1 MTPPSRTLGV
11 AFSDGDRVS
20 RIAGAIC
27 RADGTVDGLAYDAC
41 TVGGTDATRAVRS
54 LVTDLGREDVRHVS
68 LAGVAPA
75 WYNLVDLETLQEAI
89 DCPVTAVSYEAS
101 DGLEPALREAFD
113 GEALETRLSTYR
125 SLPSRHRVKVPGD
138 APTTS
143 PTTTHDDPDPAP
155 LFVRAVGI
163 NADRAATVVRS
174 LVRAGFR
181 RPEPLR
187 VAGIAAGAHR
197 AATPDHIDSA

>member
-27 RADGTVDGLAYDAC
+27 RADGTLDGLAYDAC
-41 TVGGTDATRAVRS
+41 TVGGTDATQAVRS
-54 LVTDLGREDVRHVS
+54 LVADLGREDVRHVS
-68 LAGVAPA
+68 LAGIAPA
-75 WYNLVDLETLQEAI
+75 WYNLVHLAALQEAVAR
-89 DCPVTAVSYEAS
+89 PVTAVSYEAS
-101 DGLEPALREAFD
+101 DGLEPALCEAFD
-113 GEALETRLSTYR
+113 GEALETRLSTYQ
-125 SLPSRHRVKVPGD
+125 SLPPRHRVEVPNN
-138 APTTS
+138 TS
-143 PTTTHDDPDPAP
+143 TASTTTTDTDRDPAP

-163 NADRAATVVRS
+163 DADRAATVVRS

-187 VAGIAAGAHR
+187 VAGIAADAHR